1 MKSKPI
7 FVLLAGGKSERMGV
21 AKGLLKFKKTFWI
34 LEQIQRISKADIL
47 EVYIGLGYNYQHYFD
62 AIYWFESAT
71 KKPYNFLGLNINIS
85 INKTPELGSFSTLQV
100 VLEQIP
106 TNTDILINP
115 IDVPLLKT
123 EELQK
128 ILDKKSM
135 IVIPNFNKKNGH
147 PIKFKYKFW
156 EQLMNLN
163 PSHNKARLDIQIK
176 NQNSKDI
183 SYITVNDASIL
194 ENLNTSSDWKVF
206 LKKNIIR

>member
-1 MKSKPI
+1 MKSKLV

-34 LEQIQRISKADIL
+34 LEQIQRISKTDIL

-62 AIYWFESAT
+62 AIYWFEKAT
-71 KKPYNFLGLNINIS
+71 KKTYVFHGLNINIVL
-85 INKTPELGSFSTLQV
+85 NKTPELGSFSTLQV

-106 TNTDILINP
+106 TNSDILINP
-115 IDVPLLKT
+115 IDIPLLKT
-123 EELQK
+123 KELQK
-128 ILDKKSM
+128 IIDEKSM

-176 NQNSKDI
+176 NKNSKDI

-194 ENLNTSSDWKVF
+194 ENLNTPSDWKVF